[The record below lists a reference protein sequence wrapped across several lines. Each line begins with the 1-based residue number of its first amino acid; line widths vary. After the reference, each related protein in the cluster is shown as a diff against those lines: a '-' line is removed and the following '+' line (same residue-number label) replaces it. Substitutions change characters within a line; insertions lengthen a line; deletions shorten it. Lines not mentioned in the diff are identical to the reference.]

1 MDALIVPPEWP
12 ASTEAYAQHV
22 ASGAARGFAAVL
34 GVDPGA
40 PEGDQGVTVEVRRGE
55 LGEIDRFRIV
65 PTPRAPVLANH
76 ELRARQQ
83 QAERQRRALGWQQLR
98 QHLQG
103 RR

>member
-1 MDALIVPPEWP
+1 
-12 ASTEAYAQHV
+12 
-22 ASGAARGFAAVL
+22 
-34 GVDPGA
+34 
-40 PEGDQGVTVEVRRGE
+40 VTVEVRRGE

-65 PTPRAPVLANH
+65 RTPRAAWLVDDGQ
-76 ELRARQQ
+76 RTRQQ